1 MSILRNLKTSGSM
14 IFHHICE
21 RKDIE
26 QDIIYCDYRGTLD
39 GESYF
44 LRIYN
49 D

>member
-26 QDIIYCDYRGTLD
+26 QDIIYCDYRGTSD

-44 LRIYN
+44 FEDL
-49 D
+49 